1 MSKNRGTQ
9 INNNAPQENP
19 LRITHIDHFNISVKH
34 ADLKTIRDFYVNV
47 IGLTEGA
54 RPNFNFPGYWLY
66 GGSEAAILHLAVVLP
81 DDADGISPDKS
92 TGQFDHI
99 SLKASDAASAR
110 ARLKAAEVPF
120 DERPVPGWRLNQIFF
135 KDPAGLKVELTFD
148 MEREDHLLK

>member
-1 MSKNRGTQ
+1 M
-9 INNNAPQENP
+9 
-19 LRITHIDHFNISVKH
+19 RITHIDHFNISLRH
-34 ADLKTIRDFYVNV
+34 ADLETIRDFYVNV

-81 DDADGISPDKS
+81 DDSDGISPDKS

-110 ARLKAAEVPF
+110 ARLRAAGVPF
-120 DERPVPGWRLNQIFF
+120 DERPVPGWRLNQTFF
-135 KDPAGLKVELTFD
+135 RDPAGLKVELTFD